1 MSCTSL
7 RKLILLASIEELSR
21 SKGIVDSHY
30 LCNLSPRL
38 SFSGITFGNISKE
51 AIQIMMQN
59 PRNFFPWKRF
69 FLAVGAI
76 FLMLQIVVLGDMLY
90 MYGSQ
95 FQQSSRIHNLKL
107 LYVDY
112 DNDVVG
118 KSVMDAYDILRSDS
132 FPTVQQVLET
142 DYPNPA
148 DVRKAVCQGDYW
160 GAIYAKPGASEN
172 LAVSLNGD
180 GNNSNRTELCYIW
193 NGARYSS
200 IAASAIRSN
209 ILALIQATRSMY
221 YKNNASAVITS
232 APLNSNPDALNAFLD
247 PIQATEI
254 NIKTTEQGPRT
265 LYNTV
270 TLLIIILPQF
280 FFVMALN
287 GISAKFEFNS
297 RVGVLPDIV
306 FRMCMSLIYTFIGG
320 LAMIGFIWAF
330 RESWNVQG
338 SQFMLSWM
346 VIWLAMHI
354 SYLFYDITTACLPL
368 IFVPVIVLTTILISI
383 SSTISPFE
391 LSAGFYRWGYAL
403 PGHEL
408 YQVLV
413 QIWTDGCDNHLYRAL
428 PILFSW
434 WIVFL
439 VIAPAAMR
447 YRVLQAHRETATSNQ
462 KEGTGNEANS

>member
-1 MSCTSL
+1 
-7 RKLILLASIEELSR
+7 
-21 SKGIVDSHY
+21 
-30 LCNLSPRL
+30 
-38 SFSGITFGNISKE
+38 
-51 AIQIMMQN
+51 MMQN

>member
-1 MSCTSL
+1 M
-7 RKLILLASIEELSR
+7 RNFQEVKELSTVTTCV
-21 SKGIVDSHY
+21 ICLPIDY
-30 LCNLSPRL
+30 LSPRL

-51 AIQIMMQN
+51 VIQIMTQN
-59 PRNFFPWKRF
+59 PRNSFPWKRF

-132 FPTVQQVLET
+132 FPTVQQVPET

-172 LAVSLNGD
+172 LAVALNGD

-287 GISAKFEFNS
+287 GISAKFKFNS